1 MTPHSIEGD
10 CFMALLD
17 SLAPIDSSTGL
28 HSPICSYRNWQRR
41 RERERERERE
51 RKFVKVGV
59 TSNFIS
65 LSDPSLPPFLQLQLG
80 GLFNSPLLVS
90 RRGAA
95 RRGHV
100 FRFDEPRRLIAPPG
114 IHFHSVFSGY
124 SAAAE
129 ARLRNFGH
137 IVRVKHGFLNRLLPL
152 TQREPHV
159 DDR

>member
-1 MTPHSIEGD
+1 MRAI
-10 CFMALLD
+10 ALWH
-17 SLAPIDSSTGL
+17 SSTHWRQSTARVSTL
-28 HSPICSYRNWQRR
+28 HSVRIVIGNGG
-41 RERERERERE
+41 EREREREE
-51 RKFVKVGV
+51 ICQSWGHFKFHLVKR
-59 TSNFIS
+59 
-65 LSDPSLPPFLQLQLG
+65 SLPSSLQLG

-90 RRGAA
+90 RRG
-95 RRGHV
+95 GGTC
-100 FRFDEPRRLIAPPG
+100 FDEPRRLIAPPG

-137 IVRVKHGFLNRLLPL
+137 IVRVKHEFLKRLFPL